1 MFSSLQLAYRIQG
14 LHDSFSIQADSML
27 TTSSLKAIIHHR
39 HNEYFRDIGP
49 DVLEIWWIWSDN
61 IIQIAHCVDMAI
73 FDQTRP
79 LADLFPAGLFPAGA
93 THGYILVDIP
103 MWIRLWI

>member
-1 MFSSLQLAYRIQG
+1 MCSTLQLPYKIGG
-14 LHDSFSIQADSML
+14 LRDRLSIQADSIL
-27 TTSSLKAIIHHR
+27 TISGLKATIHHR
-39 HNEYFRDIGP
+39 HNEYFDDVGP
-49 DVLEIWWIWSDN
+49 HVLDIWWIWSDN

-79 LADLFPAGLFPAGA
+79 LAELFPAGLFPADA

-103 MWIRLWI
+103 VWIRLWI